1 MYSVLWKCIVFDACH
16 KVVTGEWE
24 LEGFTKKKLE
34 VFDASPSP
42 SPPPGKRRRASAA
55 AATGQ
60 GASSANAAPLRIIAN
75 AEQHFAQPLE
85 VLCQSGFHRFS
96 HRFSTGSPVVS
107 QHHAELAILAGTDQ
121 QR

>member
-60 GASSANAAPLRIIAN
+60 GASSANAAPCA
-75 AEQHFAQPLE
+75 
-85 VLCQSGFHRFS
+85 S
-96 HRFSTGSPVVS
+96 S
-107 QHHAELAILAGTDQ
+107 QMLSNTQCCVALIMGMVT
-121 QR
+121 